1 MKTYSLVDAYVSPSM
16 FYLKLLE
23 KGGVSK
29 DKLFY
34 IPNFIHVQD
43 FSPQYGSEEDYI
55 VYFGRLSNEKGILT
69 LIDAISKLSKI
80 KLAIIGHGP
89 ILDSVKSKIKDLG
102 LEARVQ
108 LLGFKS
114 GIELYNII
122 KKSRFIVIPSEW
134 YENNPYSVLEAMALG
149 KPIIG
154 SEIGGIPELVQE
166 DVNGYLFKYG
176 DSEDLAE
183 KINKLYY
190 DDEKLK
196 KMGMES
202 RRLVET
208 KYTDEVYYNEIMKVY
223 DKCLGGRD
231 L

>member
-1 MKTYSLVDAYVSPSM
+1 
-16 FYLKLLE
+16 
-23 KGGVSK
+23 
-29 DKLFY
+29 
-34 IPNFIHVQD
+34 
-43 FSPQYGSEEDYI
+43 
-55 VYFGRLSNEKGILT
+55 
-69 LIDAISKLSKI
+69 
-80 KLAIIGHGP
+80 
-89 ILDSVKSKIKDLG
+89 
-102 LEARVQ
+102 
-108 LLGFKS
+108 
-114 GIELYNII
+114 
-122 KKSRFIVIPSEW
+122 
-134 YENNPYSVLEAMALG
+134 MALG